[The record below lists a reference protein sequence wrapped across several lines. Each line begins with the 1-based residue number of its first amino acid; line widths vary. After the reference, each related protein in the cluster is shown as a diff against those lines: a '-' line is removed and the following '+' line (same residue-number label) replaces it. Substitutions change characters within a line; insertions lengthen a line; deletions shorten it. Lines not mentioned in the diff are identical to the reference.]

1 MIKPIKKLCFQ
12 LITSLWILLFIV
24 FSTDIIASEKKSVA
38 VHKIRDHVHVISHIY
53 KNGYINLGVFEGYDG
68 LLLVNSSM
76 ESGKSQYQAVLNDI
90 SDKPVKYIIN
100 SNDAPYNH
108 KENSFWADKG
118 AVIISH
124 ENFENSSR
132 NHQLLFTDKLS
143 FTFGAE
149 RIIAYQ
155 SSPLS
160 IGNINIYLEQ
170 ANVVFLADEK
180 GLIKYEE
187 GLDKA
192 LNMGNDHTIFI
203 SANTGKNITMD
214 SSDIRKLKT
223 IVSQVTQRV
232 EQLHQQD
239 HSINEIVKDES
250 LLELV
255 LQLEKHSA
263 YRKSLR
269 SRVISIIEANYI
281 ETSPLFPEKS
291 IGYYNSGHTY
301 PHNIK

>member
-1 MIKPIKKLCFQ
+1 MKKSINKLFLQ
-12 LITSLWILLFIV
+12 LITSLLILLFIL
-24 FSTDIIASEKKSVA
+24 FSTDIIAKDKKSVT
-38 VHKIRDHVHVISHIY
+38 VHKIRDHVHVISHIHE
-53 KNGYINLGVFEGYDG
+53 NGYINIGVFEGSNG
-68 LLLVNSSM
+68 LFLVNSSM
-76 ESGKSQYQAVLNDI
+76 ESGRKQYQAVLNEI

-108 KENSFWADKG
+108 KENSFWAEKG

-132 NHQLLFTDKLS
+132 DYQLLFTDQLS
-143 FTFGAE
+143 FTFGTE

-160 IGNINIYLEQ
+160 IGNINIYFEQ

-180 GLIKYEE
+180 GLIKYKE
-187 GLDKA
+187 GLDKS
-192 LNMGNDHTIFI
+192 LNMGNEHTIFI

-214 SSDIRKLKT
+214 SSDIRKLKS

-239 HSINEIVKDES
+239 HSINEIVKDKS

-255 LQLEKHSA
+255 MQLEKHSA
-263 YRKSLR
+263 YSKSLR
-269 SRVISIIEANYI
+269 SRVISIIEANDI

-291 IGYYNSGHTY
+291 IGYYNSGQIY
-301 PHNIK
+301 PLNIK